1 MPLLHVFIFP
11 RVGGRGRTMFRGR
24 ADSASAAAF
33 STIFGGR
40 IWLDLGC
47 QPCKTGAKS
56 PFRRRNGCIVCR
68 LDVGD
73 TNFPRGTM
81 ERHLPLLT

>member
-1 MPLLHVFIFP
+1 MYKLHDLARF
-11 RVGGRGRTMFRGR
+11 GL
-24 ADSASAAAF
+24 SAM
-33 STIFGGR
+33 
-40 IWLDLGC
+40 
-47 QPCKTGAKS
+47 KTGANS
-56 PFRRRNGCIVCR
+56 PFRGRNGCIVCR